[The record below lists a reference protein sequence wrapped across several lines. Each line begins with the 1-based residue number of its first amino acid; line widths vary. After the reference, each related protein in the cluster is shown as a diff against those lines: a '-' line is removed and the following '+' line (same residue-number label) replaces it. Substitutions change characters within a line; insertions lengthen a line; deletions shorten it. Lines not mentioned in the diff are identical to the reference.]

1 MVFYRKYR
9 PKTISELDLTS
20 VREKLTSLLQKG
32 DIPHA
37 FLCTGP
43 KGLGKTSSARILAKA
58 INCTNRNTE
67 NGRQKTED
75 GKQKI
80 DSRKQKNQS
89 SDLSNPSSV
98 INPQSSGIEPCN
110 ECDICKSITNGSHVD
125 VLEIDAASNRGIDEI
140 RELRERI
147 KYAPAELSKK
157 VYIIDEVH
165 MLTTEAFNALLKTLE
180 EPPSHAI
187 FILCTTEEWKIPPT
201 ITSRTFHVRFEKP
214 SKEELLRSLNRI
226 VEGEKMKITP
236 EALDKVYAVSDG
248 AFRNA
253 AKALEEL
260 AFQANGAEITEDTV
274 ELLFKT
280 GSIEQNVA
288 QLIGKIAHRDLKESL
303 AVIQNIA
310 ESGVDFKIVIE
321 SLVHKLHE
329 QLLIKSGL
337 GSGEEVVQ
345 LHISDVK
352 KLLELANTAYAQLR
366 FTVLPQLP
374 LEIAVMEYFIGE
386 SDVSTHVPPRQ
397 GEKTSVSKVYNVREE
412 SISTNVMDV
421 SAVVDPTDKE
431 TVVTQES
438 KDLLYQI
445 IDSVKQD
452 NHMVAGILRG
462 CKVGKVENGTL
473 TIIPT
478 SKFHNERLNEA
489 KTKALLVD
497 HASQVLGKPVVI
509 VIEGA
514 E

>member
-9 PKTISELDLTS
+9 PNTISELDLTA

-37 FLCTGP
+37 FLFTGP

-58 INCTNRNTE
+58 INCTN
-67 NGRQKTED
+67 KKK
-75 GKQKI
+75 GK
-80 DSRKQKNQS
+80 
-89 SDLSNPSSV
+89 
-98 INPQSSGIEPCN
+98 IEPCN
-110 ECDICKSITNGSHVD
+110 ACDICRAITNGSHVD

-180 EPPSHAI
+180 EPPSHAV
-187 FILCTTEEWKIPPT
+187 FILCTTEEWKIPST
-201 ITSRTFHVRFEKP
+201 ISSRTFHMRFEKP
-214 SKEELLRSLNRI
+214 SKEELVRSLARI
-226 VEGEKMKITP
+226 VEGEKLKITP
-236 EALDKVYAVSDG
+236 QALDKVYAVSDG

-260 AFQANGAEITEDTV
+260 AFQANGQEITTDTV

-280 GSIEQNVA
+280 GSIEQNVK
-288 QLIGKIAHRDLKESL
+288 QLVEKIAEGNVQTSL
-303 AVIQNIA
+303 SVIQKIA

-321 SLVHKLHE
+321 ALVTVLHQ

-337 GSGEEVVQ
+337 EKGEDIIQ
-345 LHISDVK
+345 LSLTDIK

-374 LEIAVMEYFIGE
+374 LEIAVMEYFLGDRGKREAEI
-386 SDVSTHVPPRQ
+386 DASTHVPPRH
-397 GEKTSVSKVYNVREE
+397 GEETGISKVYNVREE
-412 SISTNVMDV
+412 SVSTKVRDV

-431 TVVTQES
+431 TVVTHQS
-438 KDLLYQI
+438 KELLYQI

-462 CKVGKVENGTL
+462 CKVGNVDNGTL

-478 SKFHNERLNEA
+478 SQFHNERLNDA
-489 KTKALLVD
+489 KTKELLVE
-497 HASQVLGKPVVI
+497 HASQVLGKPVII
-509 VIEGA
+509 VIEDA
-514 E
+514 K